1 MRSLVTSEERLA
13 FFYTVEGNFAG
24 SLFHAFLTIELAPW
38 QYKLE

>member
-13 FFYTVEGNFAG
+13 FFTVGGKFAG